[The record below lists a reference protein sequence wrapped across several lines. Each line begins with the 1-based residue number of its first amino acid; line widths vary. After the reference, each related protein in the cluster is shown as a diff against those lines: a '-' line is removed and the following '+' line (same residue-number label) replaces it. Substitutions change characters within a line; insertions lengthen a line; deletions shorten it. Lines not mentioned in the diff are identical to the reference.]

1 MGFPFVVLLVIPGI
15 IHGKALMSI
24 ARKMRTEYNKAS
36 FIAEQAI
43 SSVRSVYSFVGERG
57 TISAYSAALQGTVKL
72 GLRQGLAKGLVI
84 GSSAI
89 VFGIWA
95 FMSYYGSRMVMY
107 HGADGGTVYAIGSAF
122 VTGGITLGSGLS
134 NLKAFSE
141 ATAAGEQILEL
152 INRVPKIDSDSTEGR
167 ILHNIS
173 GEVEFIHVEFAYPSR
188 PDTIVLKD
196 LNLKIP
202 QNSTMALVGESGC
215 GKSTLIS
222 LLQRFYD
229 PCRGEI
235 LIDGVDIRKLNLK
248 WLRLQ
253 MGLVSQEPALFA
265 TTIRENIVF
274 GKEGADM
281 DEVVEAAKASNAHD
295 FICQLPRGYDTQVGE
310 RGIQMSGGQKQRI
323 AIARAI
329 IRAPRVLLLDEA
341 TSALDS
347 SSEHIV
353 QEALE
358 KAYTGRTTIIIAHN
372 LSTIRNANLIAV
384 ISKGHVIETGSHD
397 ELIRDENSLYSSL
410 IKLQATKEGKKED
423 TSSNIVIV
431 EGRTENKNFSLES
444 LVTQSSS
451 RRSIPLPHVDNHKTK
466 KDRRVPSFWRL
477 LSMNLPEWKQA
488 TIGCTS
494 AALFGAIQPVYGYAM
509 GSMVSV
515 YFLTDHQ
522 AIQTKTRFY
531 ALCFVGLAILSFW
544 LNICQHYSFA
554 YMGEY
559 LTMRVRKRML
569 SKILTFEVGWF
580 DRDENSSG
588 SICSWLDRDAN
599 MVRSLVGDRMALLI
613 QTLSATI
620 ISCTLGLVIS
630 WRLAIVIISIQ
641 PLLITCLY
649 FKHVLL
655 KSMSKKATKA
665 QEESSKLAA
674 ESVSNIRT
682 IWAFSSQAHILKML
696 SEAQQGPRNESIRFS
711 WFAGIGLGTC
721 QSLWSLTLAL
731 DYWYGGK
738 LISENF
744 LSPKALFQTFIVLL
758 STGRIIADAGIMTRD
773 LSRGSDSVKFV
784 FNVLDRAS
792 LIEPESPQGYRPDKI
807 MGQIELQNITFSY
820 PSRPEITILENFTFE
835 IEAGKSSALV
845 GQSGSGKSTIISLI
859 QRFYDPLKGMIKID
873 GHDLKTFHLRYLR
886 EQIALVSQEPILFS
900 STIRENITY
909 GMRGEVPESEI
920 IKAAKASNAHDF
932 ISGLMNG
939 YDTCCG
945 ERGVQLSGGQKQRIA
960 IARAILKNPSILLL
974 DEATSALDSQSEKAV
989 QVALE
994 RVMVGKTSVL
1004 VAHRLSTIQNC
1015 DTIAVLV
1022 KGKVVEKGNHLSLL
1036 AKGSSGAYYSMV
1048 RLQRT
1053 P

>member
-1 MGFPFVVLLVIPGI
+1 
-15 IHGKALMSI
+15 
-24 ARKMRTEYNKAS
+24 
-36 FIAEQAI
+36 
-43 SSVRSVYSFVGERG
+43 
-57 TISAYSAALQGTVKL
+57 
-72 GLRQGLAKGLVI
+72 
-84 GSSAI
+84 
-89 VFGIWA
+89 
-95 FMSYYGSRMVMY
+95 
-107 HGADGGTVYAIGSAF
+107 
-122 VTGGITLGSGLS
+122 
-134 NLKAFSE
+134 
-141 ATAAGEQILEL
+141 
-152 INRVPKIDSDSTEGR
+152 
-167 ILHNIS
+167 
-173 GEVEFIHVEFAYPSR
+173 
-188 PDTIVLKD
+188 
-196 LNLKIP
+196 
-202 QNSTMALVGESGC
+202 
-215 GKSTLIS
+215 
-222 LLQRFYD
+222 
-229 PCRGEI
+229 
-235 LIDGVDIRKLNLK
+235 
-248 WLRLQ
+248 
-253 MGLVSQEPALFA
+253 
-265 TTIRENIVF
+265 
-274 GKEGADM
+274 
-281 DEVVEAAKASNAHD
+281 
-295 FICQLPRGYDTQVGE
+295 
-310 RGIQMSGGQKQRI
+310 
-323 AIARAI
+323 
-329 IRAPRVLLLDEA
+329 
-341 TSALDS
+341 
-347 SSEHIV
+347 
-353 QEALE
+353 
-358 KAYTGRTTIIIAHN
+358 
-372 LSTIRNANLIAV
+372 
-384 ISKGHVIETGSHD
+384 
-397 ELIRDENSLYSSL
+397 
-410 IKLQATKEGKKED
+410 
-423 TSSNIVIV
+423 
-431 EGRTENKNFSLES
+431 
-444 LVTQSSS
+444 
-451 RRSIPLPHVDNHKTK
+451 
-466 KDRRVPSFWRL
+466 
-477 LSMNLPEWKQA
+477 
-488 TIGCTS
+488 
-494 AALFGAIQPVYGYAM
+494 
-509 GSMVSV
+509 
-515 YFLTDHQ
+515 
-522 AIQTKTRFY
+522 
-531 ALCFVGLAILSFW
+531 
-544 LNICQHYSFA
+544 
-554 YMGEY
+554 
-559 LTMRVRKRML
+559 
-569 SKILTFEVGWF
+569 
-580 DRDENSSG
+580 
-588 SICSWLDRDAN
+588 
-599 MVRSLVGDRMALLI
+599 
-613 QTLSATI
+613 
-620 ISCTLGLVIS
+620 
-630 WRLAIVIISIQ
+630 
-641 PLLITCLY
+641 
-649 FKHVLL
+649 
-655 KSMSKKATKA
+655 
-665 QEESSKLAA
+665 
-674 ESVSNIRT
+674 
-682 IWAFSSQAHILKML
+682 ML

-994 RVMVGKTSVL
+994 RVMMGKTSVL